1 MWTRRVAIVVPLVL
15 AAIFVPLGSEANAA
29 ASIQSI
35 TPAQGPITGGTAVTL
50 AGSGFTGTTLTL
62 DGTAVAPSSASDTQ
76 IVFQTPVHDNG
87 IVTIKLSGNGP
98 NAYTEFLYV
107 PPRLRD
113 LPPGYITTVAG
124 IGLFTGLYRPAT
136 QAEIQPQGS
145 PAFDRQGNLYI
156 PEPGNNRVTRVRPD
170 GILEPFA
177 GNGIPDYQSTSGIGD
192 GGPAIDASLT
202 FPRGV
207 TTDASG
213 NVYITEHHY
222 RIRRVD
228 AHTGIITT
236 IAGNGT
242 KGFSG
247 DGGPAAQARL
257 NAATQITGD
266 GNGTLFFIDFDDT
279 SGVARIRK
287 ITPDGI
293 ISTVA
298 GTGPPGFSGDGGPA
312 TQAQFNL
319 IFADNGSLALDPQ
332 GNLFIV
338 DTGNR
343 RLRRVDGRSG
353 VITTVFGPA
362 SPKSVASDSAGNIYF
377 DNDLRIVKMSPS
389 GQIQAT
395 YGNGQPRGFNEDGTP
410 AIDATINAESEAVDS
425 LGNIVFLERETRRV
439 RRINVGTGRLE
450 TLAGMGSRAIGE
462 SGPALATTLQISN
475 GDLALLPSGELLLGD
490 GGHNM
495 VRKIDANG
503 TISTFGQGGYPSFP
517 VGKGWQDITSPV
529 AVKTDPSGQVFIS
542 DARNV
547 YRIDLAGKVIRIAGT
562 GGSEQ
567 YGFSGD
573 GGPANQA
580 LLCQP
585 WDVALD
591 NAGNVFIADTN
602 NNRIRRVDAQTGII
616 TTVAGSGPVNG
627 FEHYESDGKGS
638 FSGDAGPA
646 TLATLNTP
654 YGVAVDSR
662 GNLFIADAGNGR
674 IRKVG
679 TNGIITTFATNGVIK
694 LAFDGAGNLY
704 SASGTG
710 LVRYDP
716 TGRSKQ
722 LAGQGPPGFSG
733 DGGPALQARTRS
745 HAQSAGVSIDAEG
758 NVFFVD
764 AGNQRIRAVRYGAVM
779 AEPGSTVSV
788 RNGSAQTTAAG
799 TIFPTILQISLR
811 SPAGTP
817 ENGIRVDFAAPIS
830 GASCTFAGGNSTFSA
845 LTDIN
850 GYATATCT
858 ANSQFGSYTVTGTP
872 LALGQS
878 VTFLLTNTNT
888 VPIASA
894 LTAVAV
900 AGNAQATV
908 TVTPTTTSGSGAGT
922 VYTVTSNPGGV
933 TASGTASPI
942 TITGLTNSKS
952 YTFTVTAVD
961 AASGSV
967 SSAVSNSVIPVAAT
981 PTNTVVDVRN
991 YIPAAL
997 SSAGYMGFIRVIN
1010 TSSTAAPVTVAVI
1023 DENTGVVGSAKTLT
1037 SSLPAGA
1044 AVTYSAV
1051 DIEQA
1056 LGGAIAAGSRP
1067 RIRVSAPVP
1076 IQAQSFQANPGGIST
1091 LNSSAL
1097 SGTSVDVPSYL
1108 PWALHTS
1115 NYVSYLRIINTGTS
1129 ATAVSVA
1136 LIDGDTGVVGT
1147 AGTLNAA
1154 LPPGAAVTYSGQQIE
1169 SALGI
1174 NLPGSARPRIRV
1186 TSTTAVEVQSF
1197 QANPGGVVTDN
1208 GYVQFQGTTT
1218 GDVRNYIPAALNSA
1232 GYMGFIRVIN
1242 TSSAA
1247 TPITVAVIDENTG
1260 AIGNTRTLAASL
1272 PAGAAVTYAA
1282 TDIEQALGGAIPA
1295 GSRPR
1300 IRVSAQVPI
1309 QAQSFQSNPGGVVT
1323 LNSSA
1328 LTGTSVDMPSYLPWA
1343 LHWSGFVS
1351 YLRIINTGTNAT
1363 AVSAALIDGDTGV
1376 VGTAGTLN
1384 AALPPGAAVTYS
1396 GQQIEAALGASPPAS
1411 ARPRIRVTST
1421 TAVEVQS
1428 FQANPGGVVTDVAY
1442 VQ

>member
-1 MWTRRVAIVVPLVL
+1 MWTRTVAIVVPLVL

-50 AGSGFTGTTLTL
+50 AGSGFTGTTVTL
-62 DGTAVAPSSASDTQ
+62 DGTAVTPSSVSDTQ

-98 NAYTEFLYV
+98 NAYAEFLYV
-107 PPRLRD
+107 PPRLQD

-124 IGLFTGLYRPAT
+124 IGQFTGLYRQAT

-145 PAFDRQGNLYI
+145 PAFDRQGNMYI
-156 PEPGNNRVTRVRPD
+156 PEPGNNRITRVRPD

-177 GNGIPDYQSTSGIGD
+177 GTGLADYGSLSDIGD
-192 GGPAIDASLT
+192 GGPATEASLT

-207 TTDASG
+207 TTDAAG
-213 NVYITEHHY
+213 NAYITEFRH
-222 RIRRVD
+222 RIRKVD
-228 AHTGIITT
+228 ARTGVITT

-242 KGFSG
+242 PGFSG
-247 DGGPAAQARL
+247 DGGPALQARL
-257 NAATQITGD
+257 HDVTHITGD
-266 GNGTLFFIDFDDT
+266 GNGTFFFIDFDDA
-279 SGVARIRK
+279 SSVARIRK
-287 ITPDGI
+287 VTPDGI
-293 ISTVA
+293 ISTIA
-298 GTGPPGFSGDGGPA
+298 GIGPPGFSGDGGPA
-312 TQAQFNL
+312 TQAQLNL
-319 IFADNGSLALDPQ
+319 IYADRGSLALDSQ
-332 GNLFIV
+332 GNLFIE
-338 DTGNR
+338 DTGNDRIR
-343 RLRRVDGRSG
+343 RIDGRSG
-353 VITTVFGPA
+353 IITTVYGPA
-362 SPKSVASDSAGNIYF
+362 SLGWGGVAADQSGNIFFWLDY
-377 DNDLRIVKMSPS
+377 RIIKMGPN
-389 GQIQAT
+389 GQILST
-395 YGNGQPRGFNEDGTP
+395 YGSATRSGSSQDDGTP
-410 AIDATINAESEAVDS
+410 IQNANVSSYGLVIDPS
-425 LGNIVFLERETRRV
+425 GNIVYVESHRARRL
-439 RRINVGTGRLE
+439 NLSTGVLE
-450 TLAGMGSRAIGE
+450 TLAGMGSRIIGE
-462 SGPALATTLQISN
+462 NGPAIATTLPSATDITF
-475 GDLALLPSGELLLGD
+475 LPTGELLIGD
-490 GGHNM
+490 FGHFL
-495 VRKIDANG
+495 VRKIDRNGNVSPFANG
-503 TISTFGQGGYPSFP
+503 GGSSFDRP
-517 VGKGWQDITSPV
+517 LAIRSDGVGNV
-529 AVKTDPSGQVFIS
+529 FVVDPWS
-542 DARNV
+542 V
-547 YRIDLAGKVIRIAGT
+547 YRIDSTGTVRLFAGRRQPCGYT
-562 GGSEQ
+562 
-567 YGFSGD
+567 GD
-573 GGPANQA
+573 GGPATEA
-580 LLCQP
+580 FLCQP
-585 WDVALD
+585 WDAALD
-591 NAGNVFIADTN
+591 GAGNLYIADTN
-602 NNRIRRVDAQTGII
+602 NNRIRRVDARTGII

-627 FEHYESDGKGS
+627 LEHYGSDGQGS
-638 FSGDAGPA
+638 FSGDGGPA
-646 TLATLNTP
+646 TRATLNTP
-654 YGVAVDSR
+654 YGVAVDSQ
-662 GNLFIADAGNGR
+662 GNLFIGDGDNRR
-674 IRKVG
+674 IRRVDP
-679 TNGIITTFATNGVIK
+679 NGIITTFAAITSSGVTK
-694 LAFDGAGNLY
+694 LAIDGAGNLY
-704 SASGTG
+704 SAVDTG
-710 LVRYDP
+710 LFRYDP
-716 TGRSKQ
+716 SGKRTQ
-722 LAGQGPPGFSG
+722 LAGQWPPGFSG
-733 DGGPALQARTRS
+733 DGGPALQAKTRS
-745 HAQSAGVSIDAEG
+745 GAQSVGVAVDVEG

-764 AGNQRIRAVRYGAVM
+764 AGNQRIRAVRYGAVI
-779 AEPGSTVSV
+779 AEPGSTVNV
-788 RNGSAQTTAAG
+788 RSGSSQTTAAG
-799 TIFPTILQISLR
+799 TIFPTVFQISLR

-817 ENGIRVDFAAPIS
+817 ANGIRVDFTAPAS
-830 GASCTFAGGNSTFSA
+830 GASCTFVGGKSTFST
-845 LTDIN
+845 LTDISGN
-850 GYATATCT
+850 AIATCT
-858 ANSQFGSYTVTGTP
+858 ANSQFGSYSVTATP

-878 VTFLLTNTNT
+878 ATFSLTNTNT
-888 VPIASA
+888 APIASA

-900 AGNAQATV
+900 AGDAQATV
-908 TVTPTTTSGSGAGT
+908 TVTPRTAGGTGT
-922 VYTVTSNPGGV
+922 VYTTTSSPDAITVT
-933 TASGTASPI
+933 GTASPI
-942 TITGLTNSKS
+942 TITGLTNGKS

-961 AASGSV
+961 VTSGSV
-967 SSAVSNSVIPVAAT
+967 SSAVSNIVIPASAT
-981 PTNTVVDVRN
+981 LANTVVDIRN

-1010 TSSTAAPVTVAVI
+1010 PSGTATPVSVAVI
-1023 DENTGVVGSAKTLT
+1023 DENTGVAGGAKTLT
-1037 SSLPAGA
+1037 GALPAGA

-1097 SGTSVDVPSYL
+1097 SETSVDVPSYL